1 MAPDSETGESMI
13 ALGLPGLLA
22 ASTARFGVFRPIVRS
37 ADERDPT
44 VELLLDQATA
54 KQDCDQ
60 CVGVN
65 CQRVHDDSE
74 EVLADIIGRYHEMSS
89 SCDAVVILGSD
100 YTGVVMSG
108 ELSFNRRVAANL
120 GTSVVLVVSGH
131 EGCPA
136 WSHWGSC
143 WTPNATGRPSGVRGG
158 SRPDESK
165 IDVLVNPTN
174 EEPAMARAAWKF
186 V

>member
-1 MAPDSETGESMI
+1 MPPDSETGEPMT

-44 VELLLDQATA
+44 VELLLLDQASA
-54 KQDCDQ
+54 KQDYDH

-74 EVLADIIGRYHEMSS
+74 GALADIIRRYHEMSS
-89 SCDAVVILGSD
+89 SYGATGILGSD
-100 YTGVVMSG
+100 YTGVVTSG
-108 ELSFNRRVAANL
+108 ELSLNRRVAANL

-131 EGCPA
+131 D
-136 WSHWGSC
+136 
-143 WTPNATGRPSGVRGG
+143 RISGLEPLGIVLDAERTRSPERVRGG
-158 SRPDESK
+158 SRP
-165 IDVLVNPTN
+165 TN
-174 EEPAMARAAWKF
+174 RDRRF
-186 V
+186 GQSDQ

>member
-1 MAPDSETGESMI
+1 MT

-22 ASTARFGVFRPIVRS
+22 ASTARFGVSRPIVRS

-44 VELLLDQATA
+44 VELLLDQASA
-54 KQDCDQ
+54 KQDYDH

-74 EVLADIIGRYHEMSS
+74 KAFADIIRRYHEMSS
-89 SCDAVVILGSD
+89 SCDATVILGSD
-100 YTGVVMSG
+100 YTGVVTSG

-131 EGCPA
+131 D
-136 WSHWGSC
+136 
-143 WTPNATGRPSGVRGG
+143 RISGLEPLGIVLDAERTRSPERVRGG
-158 SRPDESK
+158 SRP
-165 IDVLVNPTN
+165 TN
-174 EEPAMARAAWKF
+174 RDRRF
-186 V
+186 GQSDQ